1 MRNPRPAC
9 STISGDATISE
20 PAATLLLSARGLALR
35 RGRDWLLRELDLSI
49 APGQLLWLRG
59 PNGSGKTSLLRA
71 LVGLSAPQA
80 GEIRRAAAAP
90 VYIGHSTALKDD
102 LSAHE
107 ALQFLA
113 CLHGRPST
121 AAHID
126 AALQRLQVQH
136 RGRRSVRTLSQ
147 GQRRRVA
154 LARLALE
161 DQPALWVLDEPFDAL
176 DSEGIGIVLQ
186 LIRAH
191 LQRQGAVILTSHLP
205 FELPGVALRTLDLA
219 ARTGHA

>member
-205 FELPGVALRTLDLA
+205 FELPGVALHTLDLQ